1 MLLLLPLLHSLYVWL
16 HIVAQKPAFM
26 KQLVADG
33 YLKIAIALIGD
44 KDNVLV

>member
-1 MLLLLPLLHSLYVWL
+1 M
-16 HIVAQKPAFM
+16 PAFM

-44 KDNVLV
+44 NDNVLV